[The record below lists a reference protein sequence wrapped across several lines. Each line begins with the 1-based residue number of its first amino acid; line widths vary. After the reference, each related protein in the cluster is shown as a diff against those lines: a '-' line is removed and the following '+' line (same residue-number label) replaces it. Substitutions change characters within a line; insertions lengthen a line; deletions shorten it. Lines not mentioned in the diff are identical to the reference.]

1 MATTNDDFDDCVLRL
16 YQSVVR
22 PGTFREYLAR
32 LGARLGGHIVALH
45 AEDVVGHRGAIV
57 LTVGVQEEE
66 YATLQTSYAEYA
78 HQNLWMQRGAAQ
90 LMKNGFADSAQVC
103 AHRDIAKTDYY
114 RRLLAPVDIDHSL
127 GILLGSPQESGQ
139 AILTISRSGVRRP
152 FKPEHHAL
160 VARLRPHLSAAF
172 QMLRQQAWHEQTSG
186 MELAALARW
195 PDPIF
200 ILAPDLKVL
209 WKNPASERLL
219 GDPIAPFSVRNR
231 RFEFFFPLD
240 QARIQTLARA
250 IATLGRSVERLVLA
264 RQSAS
269 PNGVVSLLGYPASAV
284 EGGQVGAGAV
294 LMILRPEASVVPD
307 AHARLV
313 SMLKLTVSEAKLAL
327 ALRLE
332 RDLEAAA
339 AQVEIS
345 WHTARTQIKSLMLK
359 TGTHKQTE
367 LLRLIDLCLDLP

>member
-172 QMLRQQAWHEQTSG
+172 QMLH
-186 MELAALARW
+186 
-195 PDPIF
+195 
-200 ILAPDLKVL
+200 
-209 WKNPASERLL
+209 
-219 GDPIAPFSVRNR
+219 
-231 RFEFFFPLD
+231 
-240 QARIQTLARA
+240 
-250 IATLGRSVERLVLA
+250 VER
-264 RQSAS
+264 
-269 PNGVVSLLGYPASAV
+269 G
-284 EGGQVGAGAV
+284 E
-294 LMILRPEASVVPD
+294 D
-307 AHARLV
+307 
-313 SMLKLTVSEAKLAL
+313 
-327 ALRLE
+327 
-332 RDLEAAA
+332 
-339 AQVEIS
+339 
-345 WHTARTQIKSLMLK
+345 
-359 TGTHKQTE
+359 
-367 LLRLIDLCLDLP
+367 